1 MRTIRK
7 ISFRAFGLAAVVF
20 AALAAASSCIRENR
34 EECYAPKVFSVTPSE
49 LTVAVG
55 SVSGRF
61 LVKSNSPEPLEW
73 TLSDT
78 TVAELF
84 YGETPSELIVRGLRC
99 GRTTVRFSVPES
111 WLDGKFYHAASAEA
125 TVTVV
130 DSVAVRL
137 RFSLSDI
144 TVDEGATVPIPFTVD
159 PALKLSWKSLD
170 GGIASV
176 DTAGNVTGLKPG
188 RTKVV
193 ATAGGY
199 VTDDYTLYGFASDTC
214 AVTVM
219 GEGYAEFDP
228 DVLDLL
234 KGASGTA
241 RLRASAS
248 PVSLVTSGEGTV
260 FSMETVET
268 SSGLTLTISAL
279 SRGTGT
285 VVATVPGSET
295 AHGAVD
301 TLVVNVS
308 EEGGLYLN
316 PAEITVAEGAFRTV
330 RAFGPSSGKIVWT
343 VENPDIA
350 GFAIA
355 PSGAEVS
362 VGGRSAGRTVLV
374 ASQAA
379 ADGYAASIAT
389 CTVIVTGTQ
398 SLALSDTVVV
408 FDAPGETRRVTASVT
423 PDAALQWSSS
433 SPGVVVADVEG
444 STLAA
449 TLSAVAP
456 GTAVV
461 TVKAPATEFR
471 SEAEAYCRVFV
482 RDDPQLKITPAS
494 VEMTKMNETAA
505 LSASTRSD
513 GALTWSCSDPSV
525 AVLSGTGKSVTLTAK
540 KSGTCTVTV
549 SQEATDAYRAATAT
563 CTVRVDIIPSFVD
576 GRYLYYNGAG
586 ELLYDT
592 SPSGATNKYG
602 KHLDVDGGDGTV
614 RWKLR
619 YSGDIP
625 SWVHMRI
632 NGSGVGASSDGSLGG
647 WRTGSA
653 SVDVTVDEFWSFVDS
668 WWSGEDPM
676 MRRAYVDLV
685 LEDGRVPDES
695 GVMQSPS
702 GGYKVVLEEGS
713 LDMGPE
719 GGEAVVGLYCSG
731 YCGWHLMVTLATEP
745 SGGSLPGQS
754 YDWLWTEAL
763 AYFTN
768 ELGWYNPGYSVGNLW
783 SYSDHHRYYGN
794 WDYIGAQHWHTNS
807 GPLSARYRIRFEPN
821 TSSYTRVFT
830 ISNDPLQ
837 SGAQDLNG
845 PLVFRVA
852 AQ

>member
-1 MRTIRK
+1 MKKSI
-7 ISFRAFGLAAVVF
+7 IIAIRAFGLAAVVF
-20 AALAAASSCIRENR
+20 AALAVASSCIRENR
-34 EECYAPKVFSVTPSE
+34 EECYAPKVFSVEPSE
-49 LTVAVG
+49 MTVGVG
-55 SVSGRF
+55 TATGRF
-61 LVKSNSPEPLEW
+61 LVRSNSPEPLTW

-188 RTKVV
+188 KTKVV

-285 VVATVPGSET
+285 VIATVPGSET

-308 EEGGLYLN
+308 EEGGLYLD

-362 VGGRSAGRTVLV
+362 VEGKSAGRTVLV

-379 ADGYAASIAT
+379 ADGYAASTAT

-423 PDAALQWSSS
+423 PDASLQWSTSS
-433 SPGVVVADVEG
+433 SGVVTANVEG

-471 SEAEAYCRVFV
+471 SAVEAYCRVFV
-482 RDDPQLKITPAS
+482 RDDPQLRLSPAS
-494 VEMTKMNETAA
+494 VEMTKMNEVVALTATTRSGGA
-505 LSASTRSD
+505 LS
-513 GALTWSCSDPSV
+513 WSSSDPSV
-525 AVLSGTGKSVTLTAK
+525 AVLSGSGTSVTLTAK

-549 SQEATDAYRAATAT
+549 SQEATDAYRAASAT
-563 CTVRVDIIPSFVD
+563 CSVKVDIIPSFVD

-592 SPSGATNKYG
+592 GPSGSTNKYG

-653 SVDVTVDEFWSFVDS
+653 SVDVTVDEYWSFVDS
-668 WWSGEDPM
+668 WWAGDDPM
-676 MRRAYVDLV
+676 MRRSYVDLV
-685 LEDGRVPDES
+685 LEDGRVADES

-713 LDMGPE
+713 LDMGSE
-719 GGEAVVGLYCSG
+719 GGEAVVGVYCSG
-731 YCGWHLMVTLATEP
+731 YSAWHLKVALSTEP
-745 SGGSLPGQS
+745 AGDSLPGQS
-754 YDWLWTEAL
+754 YYWLWTEAL
-763 AYFTN
+763 EYYST
-768 ELGWYNPGYSVGNLW
+768 ERGWYDPGYSTGYLW
-783 SYSDHHRYYGN
+783 SYSDHHMYYGN

-830 ISNDPLQ
+830 ISNDPLD
-837 SGAQDLNG
+837 SGAQDLSG